1 MDPSTYNKLMI
12 ISVLR
17 KLRLKKGQKI
27 RDNQTT
33 GDVPLVQRKSLEKI
47 ESDGMIL
54 RINSHNEKGSAKC
67 LKSQELNFEITKF
80 SNLKSEDLESL
91 NEGARISQSKDDKTN

>member
-1 MDPSTYNKLMI
+1 MI

-47 ESDGMIL
+47 ESDGMIF
-54 RINSHNEKGSAKC
+54 RINSHNEKGFCKM
-67 LKSQELNFEITKF
+67 FEISRTKF
-80 SNLKSEDLESL
+80 
-91 NEGARISQSKDDKTN
+91 